1 MNLLKQQNVPRHV
14 AIIMDGNGRWAQ
26 RQGEARVFGHHS
38 GATRVREVVE
48 TAGNMGVDYLTLY
61 AFSEENW
68 RRPDEEVSALFSLL
82 ITYLKGE
89 VERLHENGV
98 RLKSI
103 GNIDRLPV
111 DCQEWLKHV
120 EVRTANNQGLTL
132 VLALSYGARSD
143 IVRACQSLAADVK
156 NGLLDPSQI
165 DEALLHSRLSTSL
178 LPEPD
183 LLIRT
188 SGEQRLS
195 NFLLWEMAYTEFYFT
210 QVHWPDFSKEDFAAA
225 LSVYA
230 ERERRFG
237 GLITP

>member
-1 MNLLKQQNVPRHV
+1 MDLSSNHKVPRHV

-26 RQGEARVFGHHS
+26 RKGEARVFGHHS

-48 TAGNMGVDYLTLY
+48 TAGNMGIDFLTLY

-68 RRPDEEVSALFSLL
+68 RRPVEEVNALFQLL
-82 ITYLKGE
+82 ISYLKGE
-89 VERLHENGV
+89 VEKLHENGV

-103 GNIDRLPV
+103 GNIDRLPI

-120 EVRTANNQGLTL
+120 EARTSENTGLTL
-132 VLALSYGARSD
+132 VLALSYGGRSD
-143 IVRACQSLAADVK
+143 IVAACQTLAADVQR
-156 NGLLDPSQI
+156 GILRPEDITESLIQ
-165 DEALLHSRLSTSL
+165 SRLSTSY

-210 QVHWPDFSKEDFAAA
+210 SVHWPDFSKDDFATA
-225 LSVYA
+225 LTVYA

-237 GLITP
+237 GLLTL

>member
-1 MNLLKQQNVPRHV
+1 MNLLKQHNVPKHV

-26 RQGEARVFGHHS
+26 RHGEARVFGHHS

-48 TAGNMGVDYLTLY
+48 TAGNMGVDFLTLY

-68 RRPDEEVSALFSLL
+68 RRPDDEVHALFSLL
-82 ITYLKGE
+82 ISYLRDE

-103 GNIDRLPV
+103 GNTSRLPV

-120 EVRTANNQGLTL
+120 EQRTGNNQGLTL
-132 VLALSYGARSD
+132 ILALSYGARSD
-143 IVRACQSLAADVK
+143 LVHACKAIAHDIKL
-156 NGLLDPSQI
+156 NLIEESQI
-165 DEALLHSRLSTSL
+165 DESLIRSRLSTSHF
-178 LPEPD
+178 PDPD

-210 QVHWPDFSKEDFAAA
+210 PIHWPDFSKDDFAAA
-225 LSVYA
+225 LAEYA

-237 GLITP
+237 GLIAP

>member
-1 MNLLKQQNVPRHV
+1 MDLSSKHKVPQHV
-14 AIIMDGNGRWAQ
+14 AIIMDGNGRWAK
-26 RQGEARVFGHHS
+26 RQGEARIFGHHS

-48 TAGNMGVDYLTLY
+48 TAGNMGVNVLTLY

-68 RRPDEEVSALFSLL
+68 RRPTEEVNALFQLL
-82 ITYLKGE
+82 ISYLKGE
-89 VERLHENGV
+89 VEKLHENGV

-103 GNIDRLPV
+103 GHIDRLPI

-120 EVRTANNQGLTL
+120 EMRTSTNTGLTL

-143 IVRACQSLAADVK
+143 IVAACQSLASEVERGYLKPEDISESLV
-156 NGLLDPSQI
+156 
-165 DEALLHSRLSTSL
+165 HSRLSTSY
-178 LPEPD
+178 LPDPD

-210 QVHWPDFSKEDFAAA
+210 PVHWPDFSKEDFATA

-237 GLITP
+237 GLLTP

>member
-1 MNLLKQQNVPRHV
+1 
-14 AIIMDGNGRWAQ
+14 MDGNGRWAQ
-26 RQGEARVFGHHS
+26 RHGEARVFGHRS

-48 TAGNMGVDYLTLY
+48 TAGNMGVEFLTLY

-68 RRPDEEVSALFSLL
+68 RRPAEEVNALFQLL

-89 VERLHENGV
+89 VEKLHANGV

-120 EVRTANNQGLTL
+120 EMRTSENTGLTL
-132 VLALSYGARSD
+132 VLALSYGG
-143 IVRACQSLAADVK
+143 RADLVAACHSIAADVQR
-156 NGLLDPSQI
+156 GLISLDEVNENLI
-165 DEALLHSRLSTSL
+165 HKRLSTSS

-210 QVHWPDFSKEDFAAA
+210 PIHWPDFSKDDFAVA
-225 LSVYA
+225 LNVYA
-230 ERERRFG
+230 DRERRFG
-237 GLITP
+237 GLLTP

>member
-1 MNLLKQQNVPRHV
+1 MNLLKPHNVPRHV

-48 TAGNMGVDYLTLY
+48 TAGNMGVDFLTLY

-68 RRPDEEVSALFSLL
+68 RRPDDEVNALFSLL
-82 ITYLKGE
+82 ISYLKDE

-103 GNIDRLPV
+103 GNIDRLPP
-111 DCQEWLKHV
+111 DCQEWLRLV
-120 EVRTANNQGLTL
+120 EQRTGNNQGLTL

-143 IVRACQSLAADVK
+143 MVRACQSIAADVQRGFIQA
-156 NGLLDPSQI
+156 NEI
-165 DEALLHSRLSTSL
+165 DESLIQSRLSTSIM
-178 LPEPD
+178 PEPD

-210 QVHWPDFSKEDFAAA
+210 PIHWPDFSKEDFATAI
-225 LSVYA
+225 SVYSD
-230 ERERRFG
+230 RERRFG
-237 GLITP
+237 GLISP

>member
-1 MNLLKQQNVPRHV
+1 MDLFTKRKIPRHV

-26 RQGEARVFGHHS
+26 RQGEARVFGHRS
-38 GATRVREVVE
+38 GATRVRELVE
-48 TAGNMGVDYLTLY
+48 SAGNIGIDFLTLY

-68 RRPDEEVSALFSLL
+68 RRPAEEVNALFQLL

-89 VERLHENGV
+89 VEKLHANGV

-103 GNIDRLPV
+103 GNIDRLPI
-111 DCQEWLKHV
+111 DCQEWLRHV
-120 EVRTANNQGLTL
+120 EMRTSDNSGMTL
-132 VLALSYGARSD
+132 VLALSYGGRSD
-143 IVRACQSLAADVK
+143 LVTACQSIAFDVQQ
-156 NGLLDPSQI
+156 GLIAVSDV
-165 DEALLHSRLSTSL
+165 DEKLIHSRLSTAG

-210 QVHWPDFSKEDFAAA
+210 PIQWPDFSKEDFVAA
-225 LSVYA
+225 LTVYA
-230 ERERRFG
+230 DRERRFG

>member
-1 MNLLKQQNVPRHV
+1 MNLLKPHNVPRHV

-48 TAGNMGVDYLTLY
+48 TAGEMGVQYLTLY

-68 RRPDEEVSALFSLL
+68 RRPDEEVNALFALL
-82 ITYLKGE
+82 ISYLKEE

-103 GNIDRLPV
+103 GNIDRLPI

-120 EVRTANNQGLTL
+120 EIRTSQNQGLTL

-143 IVRACQSLAADVK
+143 IVRACQSIAKDVK
-156 NGLLDPSQI
+156 LGRLEPSQI
-165 DEALLHSRLSTSL
+165 DEAVIQSRLSTSI

-195 NFLLWEMAYTEFYFT
+195 NFLLWEMAYTEFHFT
-210 QVHWPDFSKEDFAAA
+210 NVHWPDFSKDDFAAA
-225 LSVYA
+225 LAVYS

-237 GLITP
+237 GLLSP

>member
-26 RQGEARVFGHHS
+26 RHGEARVFGHHS

-48 TAGNMGVDYLTLY
+48 TAGNMGVEFLTLY

-68 RRPDEEVSALFSLL
+68 RRPQEEVNALFSLL

-89 VERLHENGV
+89 VEKLHENGV

-103 GNIDRLPV
+103 GNTDRLPI

-120 EVRTANNQGLTL
+120 ESRTNDNQGLTL
-132 VLALSYGARSD
+132 ILALSYGARSD
-143 IVRACQSLAADVK
+143 IVRACQAIASDVK
-156 NGLLDPSQI
+156 SQGLDISQI
-165 DEALLHSRLSTSL
+165 DEAMVQSRLSTSEF
-178 LPEPD
+178 PEPD

-210 QVHWPDFSKEDFAAA
+210 PIHWPDFSKADFAAA
-225 LSVYA
+225 LAVYS